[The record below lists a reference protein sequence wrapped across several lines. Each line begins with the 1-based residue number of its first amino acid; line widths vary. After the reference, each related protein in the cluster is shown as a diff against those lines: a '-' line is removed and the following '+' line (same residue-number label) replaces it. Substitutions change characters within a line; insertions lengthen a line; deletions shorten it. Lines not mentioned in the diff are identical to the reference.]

1 MLIGRI
7 LAAALFAGV
16 ATGIAVTLVQLA
28 WSLPLIEL
36 AEAYEATAEVGGH
49 NTGGHGHDAAAW
61 APADGLER
69 LFWTTL
75 FNILYATGVALL
87 LASAFA
93 LRQRISWQTGLG
105 WGGLGFLAFTV
116 APTIGLEPTL
126 PGGATADLAARQS
139 WWIFTALVTA
149 SGLALLVA
157 SRRTGAIAVAV
168 ALILA
173 PHLIDAP
180 TPSTSD
186 PLVPAELSHQFMLS
200 VLFSSAVFWLMVGSL
215 SGLMASRLELSREP
229 RASWH
234 VV

>member
-7 LAAALFAGV
+7 LATALLAGI
-16 ATGIAVTLVQLA
+16 ATGLVVTLVQLA

-36 AEAYEATAEVGGH
+36 AEAYEATAEVSGH
-49 NTGGHGHDAAAW
+49 DTGGHGHDAATW

-75 FNILYATGVALL
+75 FNILYATGVGLL
-87 LASAFA
+87 LAGAFA
-93 LRQRISWQTGLG
+93 LRYRVSWRTGLG

-116 APTIGLEPTL
+116 APAIGLEPTL
-126 PGGATADLAARQS
+126 PGMATADLAARQS
-139 WWIFTALVTA
+139 WWLFTALVTA

-157 SRRTGAIAVAV
+157 SRRAWAITAAIG
-168 ALILA
+168 LILA
-173 PHLIDAP
+173 PHLIGAP

-186 PLVPAELSHQFMLS
+186 PLVPAEVSREFLLS

-215 SGLMASRLELSREP
+215 SGLMASRLELSREA
-229 RASWH
+229 RASRH
-234 VV
+234 AI